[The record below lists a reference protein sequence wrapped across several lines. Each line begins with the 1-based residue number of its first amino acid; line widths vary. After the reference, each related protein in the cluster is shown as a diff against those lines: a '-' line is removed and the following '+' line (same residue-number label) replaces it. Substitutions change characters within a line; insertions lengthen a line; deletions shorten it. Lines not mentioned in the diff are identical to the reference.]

1 MMGASIV
8 EKLRIGPPPPS
19 RAEVASTRKAL
30 QEGRDMLRREGN
42 PAPTLPSL
50 VWRLVQDAC
59 ETEVKLKDPEARF
72 LRAGDRIGWPEV
84 VHTYQERFESE
95 TQRLNDR
102 KMSKEDPPLPTPP
115 ITDRTA
121 ETRMHTVFRW
131 FRHVRGTKP
140 RRDFQVVKDL
150 AVGRSVAKVRNHRL
164 GVEYTESAVK
174 MIKLKAVQHICEAL
188 KNEY

>member
-42 PAPTLPSL
+42 PAPTLPIL

-59 ETEVKLKDPEARF
+59 ETEVKLKDP
-72 LRAGDRIGWPEV
+72 
-84 VHTYQERFESE
+84 
-95 TQRLNDR
+95 
-102 KMSKEDPPLPTPP
+102 MSKDDPPLPTPP